1 MNKSALTV
9 CLPLLLAG
17 CTGMSQEAKTIKKQ
31 PVNCATAKGDIKIL
45 ENEKASVTTQ
55 AVSGVASVM
64 PSGMAMGILTGTS
77 RDRASVATGSY
88 NRRLDEKIAEIKQ
101 TCGL

>member
-1 MNKSALTV
+1 MNKSPLTLCLALV
-9 CLPLLLAG
+9 LAG
-17 CTGMSQEAKTIKKQ
+17 CTSMSQEAKTIKKQ
-31 PVNCATAKGDIKIL
+31 PVNCATAERDIKIL
-45 ENEKASVTTQ
+45 ENEKASVSSQ
-55 AVSGVASVM
+55 AVSGVVSVM
-64 PSGMAMGILTGTS
+64 PSGMAMGILTGTT